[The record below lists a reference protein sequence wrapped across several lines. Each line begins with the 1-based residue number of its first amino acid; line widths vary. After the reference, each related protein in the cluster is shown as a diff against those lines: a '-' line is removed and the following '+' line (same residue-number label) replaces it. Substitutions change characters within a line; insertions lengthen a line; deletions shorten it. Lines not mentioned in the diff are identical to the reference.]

1 METTL
6 QILKRDVKDNYELAE
21 KYYKVLS
28 TVNDLNMAK
37 REIQLVAY
45 TAIEGNISDPI
56 LKNAFIAKHKSS
68 KATIGNIVCAMKKI
82 YVLVKDKETNK
93 MVVNPAIAL
102 DFTKNINMELKLE
115 HVEA

>member
-28 TVNDLNMAK
+28 TVNNLGMAK
-37 REIQLVAY
+37 REIQLVAF
-45 TAIEGNISDPI
+45 TAIEGNISDAD
-56 LKNAFIAKHKSS
+56 KKKAFILAYKSS

-82 YVLVKDKETNK
+82 YVLVKDAENK

-102 DFTKNINMELKLE
+102 DFSKNITLDIKLE
-115 HVEA
+115 HGKA